1 MNSIT
6 AFSAAFL
13 SLQLAAAAEPA
24 AAGGTAPATPTAAVA
39 DTKCYEL
46 RTYHAAE
53 GKMEALQARFRDHT
67 LKLFAKHGITSIG
80 YWVQLDEKA
89 APTNRL
95 TFLLSYPAR
104 ADRDASWK
112 AFMADP
118 DWQKAMKES
127 EANGRL
133 VEKVEN
139 PFLVATDYSPEIKPA
154 AGTAERTFELRTYTC
169 TTGNLPRLDA
179 RFREHTVKLFSK
191 HGMSHIAYWHPD
203 KDQAGAE
210 DTLIYILAHKDA
222 AAQAESFRT
231 FRADPVWVEAKTASE
246 KAAGGSLTVP
256 DGVKSVLMK
265 PTDFSPTK

>member
-1 MNSIT
+1 MNSI
-6 AFSAAFL
+6 AACSAVFL
-13 SLQLAAAAEPA
+13 SLHLGAAAEPA
-24 AAGGTAPATPTAAVA
+24 AAGGAPPVAPA

-67 LKLFAKHGITSIG
+67 VKLFSKHGITSLG
-80 YWVQLDEKA
+80 YWVQLDEKGEA
-89 APTNRL
+89 TNRL

-104 ADRDASWK
+104 KDREASWK
-112 AFMADP
+112 AFMSDP
-118 DWQKAMKES
+118 EWQKAMKES
-127 EANGRL
+127 EANGKL

-139 PFLVATDYSPEIKPA
+139 PFLIATDYSPEIK
-154 AGTAERTFELRTYTC
+154 AGTGPNAAERLFELRTYTC

-191 HGMSHIAYWHPD
+191 HGMTHIAYWHPD

-222 AAQAESFRT
+222 AAQAESFKN